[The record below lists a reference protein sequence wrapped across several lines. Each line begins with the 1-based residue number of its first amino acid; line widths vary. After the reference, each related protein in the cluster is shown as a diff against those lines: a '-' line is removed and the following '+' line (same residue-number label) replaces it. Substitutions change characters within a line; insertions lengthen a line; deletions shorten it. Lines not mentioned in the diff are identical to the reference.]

1 MSAGAK
7 AESSGAIKGKSL
19 FQQNQWF
26 SVVCFRAGA
35 CRRGPAEIAVT
46 LVNHKEALM
55 SKL

>member
-19 FQQNQWF
+19 FQQNQW
-26 SVVCFRAGA
+26 FRAGA